1 MIQDARYTSPSGKE
15 TSFEWESGKRKTEL
29 KTGIF
34 TFPGRDG
41 AHVQH
46 QGAGARSFPLVCIF
60 SGNNYMEKADAFE
73 KMLIERGVGQ
83 LQHPT
88 YGILKV
94 VPTGDIEREDDPVT
108 RYGESTVKITFTE
121 TITDEESD
129 ELPAVAAVAIEEAL
143 NNFEDAAVSDF
154 ADVIVKSNASTKFF
168 LISSLNDTLKKI
180 TGALSFIA
188 SLDTKIF
195 GDFLSAANELKSNI
209 EKMFN
214 AALKIGDMYNTA
226 LDIGRLTLRLMKL
239 PSTIAISLAEK
250 IKGYSTLTADLI
262 NQFKND
268 PFGIDKIKAAYATA
282 SLAITGASAAIAS
295 GSALTI
301 AEISAMTGAVPENA
315 AISGYPLGNI
325 KAGTV
330 SRENAVETASQVVAF
345 FEAVKDFQDKK
356 IEALNIENAASEDSF
371 IDADPVAHFALAEL
385 VQMSAQLIL
394 NASFA
399 LPMQKTITLDRDRQ
413 VVELCAEL
421 YGSTDFV
428 DELIIQNNFN
438 IDEIELLPMGKRVSY
453 YVKST

>member
-15 TSFEWESGKRKTEL
+15 TAFAWESGKRKTEL

-73 KMLIERGVGQ
+73 KMLIERGIGQ

-94 VPTGDIEREDDPVT
+94 VPTGDIEREDDPVN
-108 RYGESTVKITFTE
+108 RYGESTVTITFTE
-121 TITDEESD
+121 TIVDEESD
-129 ELPAVAAVAIEEAL
+129 ELPAVAAVAIEKAL
-143 NNFEDAAVSDF
+143 NSFEDAAVMDF
-154 ADVIVKSNASTKFF
+154 ADAVKKSNASTKFF
-168 LISSLNDTLKKI
+168 LISSLNDMVKKI
-180 TGALSFIA
+180 TGALSFLA
-188 SLDTKIF
+188 SLDTKLI
-195 GDFLSAANELKSNI
+195 GDWLSAANELKSNI

-214 AALKIGDMYNTA
+214 AGLKIADIYNTA

-239 PSTIAISLAEK
+239 PSTIAVSLAEK

-282 SLAITGASAAIAS
+282 SLAVSGACAAVAS

-301 AEISAMTGAVPENA
+301 AEISAMTGAVPEDA

-330 SRENAVETASQVVAF
+330 SRENALETASQVVAF

-356 IEALNIENAASEDSF
+356 IEALNIENAASDDTF
-371 IDADPVAHFALAEL
+371 IDADPVAHLALAEL
-385 VQMSAQLIL
+385 VQMSVQLIL

-399 LPMQKTITLDRDRQ
+399 LPLQKTITLDRDRQ

-438 IDEIELLPMGKRVSY
+438 IDELELLPMGRKVSY
-453 YVKST
+453 YVKNS